1 MNKYTQT
8 HTHKP
13 GPQFNIKMISYQ
25 YRKSHCGDKTILR
38 PSYLHNGISY
48 TGKMTSLYW
57 IRAQDYILFDILQIC
72 ITIPDTN
79 APFHVSV
86 GNYYNYLNVDW
97 NSVTCFE
104 GTVDVQDP
112 GNTTF
117 MCNGTPLGR
126 ALMINYTY
134 GTDNYMGFTE
144 LEVYGERGKLQ
155 CQSHECYGVLGKSTF
170 SQQLVGLT
178 ALKISKRYTSCVF
191 MREICCWLLDSLHKR
206 RTLHFDGFSRG
217 WRWWIRVDFLC
228 KNGNNLC
235 ISYSGP
241 V

>member
-1 MNKYTQT
+1 MR
-8 HTHKP
+8 HS
-13 GPQFNIKMISYQ
+13 M
-25 YRKSHCGDKTILR
+25 
-38 PSYLHNGISY
+38 
-48 TGKMTSLYW
+48 W
-57 IRAQDYILFDILQIC
+57 A
-72 ITIPDTN
+72 
-79 APFHVSV
+79 
-86 GNYYNYLNVDW
+86 
-97 NSVTCFE
+97 SVTTTTTSTWI
-104 GTVDVQDP
+104 GTASLVLKAP
-112 GNTTF
+112 LTCKTL
-117 MCNGTPLGR
+117 GTLLLCVMGR
-126 ALMINYTY
+126 PWEELSWSIIRMALIIIWASLSWK
-134 GTDNYMGFTE
+134 YMGK
-144 LEVYGERGKLQ
+144 EVSYNVNHMSVMASSASRL
-155 CQSHECYGVLGKSTF
+155 F